1 MTDQRSA
8 IDRTLDVVLFAP
20 LGLAVTIVEELPEL
34 AGKGRTRLS
43 QRASTARLVG
53 QFAVAEG
60 RRRLRARPAPD
71 ASGLSTVPPAPETDG
86 AFSDNA
92 ETPRRPKSGL
102 HAVVQDPD
110 GPAAPGRS
118 PTGPGRPGKPP
129 TRPATPRARL
139 VDSPVGGSAPEPEV
153 AAAGR
158 GSTGRG
164 DHTARPQSGELA
176 IPGYDSLS
184 ASQVVQRLASLSSA
198 ELEAV
203 RGYEA
208 TTRGR
213 RTILARVAQ
222 LQRG

>member
-8 IDRTLDVVLFAP
+8 LDRTLDVVLFAP
-20 LGLAVTIVEELPEL
+20 LGLAVTIVDELPEL
-34 AGKGRTRLS
+34 AGKGRARLS

-60 RRRLRARPAPD
+60 RRRLRARSSPGTPPP
-71 ASGLSTVPPAPETDG
+71 TRFPPA
-86 AFSDNA
+86 
-92 ETPRRPKSGL
+92 SGL
-102 HAVVQDPD
+102 HAVAPEPD
-110 GPAAPGRS
+110 DPGRPLGS
-118 PTGPGRPGKPP
+118 PTGPGHPG
-129 TRPATPRARL
+129 RPATRPVTATGRPL
-139 VDSPVGGSAPEPEV
+139 DSGPGGTSAEGNVPV
-153 AAAGR
+153 AGD

-164 DHTARPQSGELA
+164 DYPARPESGELA